1 MRYHTKR
8 VRCCMRSV
16 AMCVQEALS
25 AHQAESSD
33 VAAERAA
40 LRSDLDKLL
49 RERGTLD
56 SLKRVVAA
64 AMKTQVGTLGAKRS
78 QGSEGS

>member
-1 MRYHTKR
+1 M
-8 VRCCMRSV
+8 S
-16 AMCVQEALS
+16 VQEALS
-25 AHQAESSD
+25 AHQAESRD

-40 LRSDLDKLL
+40 LRSDLEKLL

-64 AMKTQVGTLGAKRS
+64 AMKTQVGTLEAK
-78 QGSEGS
+78 G

>member
-1 MRYHTKR
+1 M
-8 VRCCMRSV
+8 S
-16 AMCVQEALS
+16 VQEALS
-25 AHQAESSD
+25 AHQAGCRD

-40 LRSDLDKLL
+40 LRFDLEKLL

-64 AMKTQVGTLGAKRS
+64 AIKTQVGTLEASGS
-78 QGSEGS
+78 QGCEH